1 MSRLLLSFLFGLA
14 LVTSAFAQSQSVRL
28 PWNPEDGENAKP
40 VMVHPNRPDIL
51 QANPFL
57 REYWHLTNHYFY
69 PKQRNGL
76 YIYNLGIDPERFI
89 EQYINNDERRTKT
102 DDHAS
107 VRYRDVI
114 LNLEML
120 KLQQIDDPNWW
131 DWTQQYINIARLMKS
146 VGKPVA
152 IYGTHHTTG
161 AEFQIWYNIGRFQYR
176 LDPERNPLYES
187 QKAHAEVKIEDYKQK
202 EVRLLEQLEAIR
214 DRMSPHIDAVVL
226 SCYMPYTAPS
236 LDSEAWISYESY
248 LQQCVSVYRLLY
260 PNKPIYVFI
269 QPSFTHSKPE
279 RFQPMSNEIWNATF
293 KAVYENKE
301 VDRVYIFGLTSKE
314 MPENFFDSLVYGPN

>member
-1 MSRLLLSFLFGLA
+1 VLSA
-14 LVTSAFAQSQSVRL
+14 SAFAQSQSVRL

-69 PKQRNGL
+69 PKDSSGR
-76 YIYNLGIDPERFI
+76 YIYNTGIDRERFKA
-89 EQYINNDERRTKT
+89 QYLDNEERRTKL
-102 DDHAS
+102 DDHPK
-107 VRYRDVI
+107 VKYRDVI

-120 KLQQIDDPNWW
+120 KLYKVDDPDWRK
-131 DWTQQYINIARLMKS
+131 WTQQYIDVSGMIDAA
-146 VGKPVA
+146 GIPTA
-152 IYGTHHTTG
+152 IYGTHHTGG
-161 AEFQIWYNIGRFQYR
+161 AEFQIWYNIGRFEYR
-176 LDPERNPLYES
+176 LDPERNPRYEE
-187 QKAHAEVKIEDYKQK
+187 QKEKAAIKLKEYKQK
-202 EVRLLEQLEAIR
+202 ETGLLKVLEKIR

-248 LQQCVSVYRLLY
+248 LQQCVSAYRLLY

-279 RFQPMSNEIWNATF
+279 RFQPMSNEVWNATL
-293 KAVYENKE
+293 KTVYENKD
-301 VDRVYIFGLTSKE
+301 VDRVYIFSLLSKE
-314 MPENFFDSLVYGPN
+314 MPENFFDSLLYGPE